1 MSFFNHKDVKFNL
14 LENHN
19 HKFFYKV
26 KINLCRLGAEVEK
39 NILFLFYSFIKPTI
53 VSNSVMMLFAIIP
66 GVFPS

>member
-19 HKFFYKV
+19 YKFFYKV
-26 KINLCRLGAEVEK
+26 KRNLRRFKAEVEK
-39 NILFLFYSFIKPTI
+39 NILILFYSFIKPTI